1 MINGLKGSVT
11 FVGNAPILTGSF
23 SGLDTGA
30 LIEAQLQIKRLPAVR
45 LENRI
50 TENDTKIASFNQL
63 SGLLATLRSAA
74 DGLRNPPG
82 ISGLQGNIFE
92 RKATFL
98 TSGSTTPATTLVGVT
113 AAASAAAGTFEIEV
127 LQLARAHKVSGT
139 SIADTTA
146 DLGITETLTVG
157 VSGGTSVDIAV
168 GPDADA
174 SEIVAAIN
182 GTTATSGVRASLL
195 KVADGDYRVVLTAM
209 DTNKTIAVA
218 GSSGQTLTALGL
230 STDNGATFAT
240 VLQAPQPSQVA
251 VDGLVDVIERDGN
264 EIGDLMPGIT
274 IDLYKAEP
282 GTTVRVDVES
292 DLAAVR
298 QQISDFVDA
307 YNAVRAFVAEQQKV
321 TEEGELS
328 ESAVLFGDN
337 TVRQLGQRL
346 GSDLAA
352 MVDGLPEA
360 ALSTL
365 RSVGIELDKDNFLKL
380 DTAKLDGAL
389 VDKLDEVRGVLEFG
403 FAADS
408 PNLRVVG
415 RSASFAAGDF
425 TVDITG
431 VDGDGTITGASVAGY
446 GSVFDISGNLLI
458 GKEGTAFEG
467 VTLAYV
473 ADAGSGAASIA
484 VSTSLGIAE
493 RLYQTVESFTKPNGG
508 LIPGQIASIG
518 DQNER
523 FQEQIRRIDERLLDY
538 QKFLIAKYQALETA
552 IAQADAVNQ
561 QLRAMLGFDDD
572 DR

>member
-458 GKEGTAFEG
+458 GKEGTAFAG